1 MAERQWKM
9 KSKMGI
15 LDMRDDYTS
24 WAGRMTEA
32 GSIVSWEVAWH
43 KVLGHVRFLQINSL
57 LDD

>member
-1 MAERQWKM
+1 M